1 MNHAVIANIE
11 LALSTTVTKSQC
23 GLEYYK
29 MVISDFRGYVLLS
42 CLSVCPGLTGNHV
55 FSACLPAFPHHITPL
70 LFKVI
75 EEIVE
80 MMENSPDPGET
91 EEEDEE
97 EGSHCSSRDNPSL
110 LEEIRQLSQASNNN
124 CSYEGTANP
133 LAYLG

>member
-1 MNHAVIANIE
+1 MIH
-11 LALSTTVTKSQC
+11 LSLC
-23 GLEYYK
+23 
-29 MVISDFRGYVLLS
+29 IPFLLN
-42 CLSVCPGLTGNHV
+42 V
-55 FSACLPAFPHHITPL
+55 APHF
-70 LFKVI
+70 FKVI

-124 CSYEGTANP
+124 CSYEGTASKH
-133 LAYLG
+133 LKYV